1 MIIEFFGLPGSGK
14 TALCKYL
21 LELKEDSVIFIDQKN
36 NKFFSHQWLLF
47 FHILNPISLINI
59 LQYVYIVIK
68 INGFSGAQRKIIKNS
83 LYRYFVTREFLY
95 CNNDKDIFI
104 LFEQNIFQMI
114 LSVLHLKDGINDKY
128 IKKILNIFLPYTKN
142 YIAVFSELDI
152 KTTAIRI
159 NERTTNTSRFDLY
172 NDEDLIANLYKLNQ
186 NIELIKK
193 VIYEND
199 FKIIKLDMHKSI
211 EENAAAMC
219 RYLRKINEE

>member
-1 MIIEFFGLPGSGK
+1 MIIEFFGMPGSGK
-14 TALCKYL
+14 TALYKYL
-21 LELKEDSVIFIDQKN
+21 LELKEDSVIFKDQKN

-47 FHILNPISLINI
+47 LYILNPISLINI
-59 LQYVYIVIK
+59 LQFIYIVIK
-68 INGFSGAQRKIIKNS
+68 INGFSDAPRKIIKNS

-95 CNNDKDIFI
+95 GKNDKDVFI

-114 LSVLHLKDGINDKY
+114 LSVLHLKEGINEKY

-142 YIAVFSELDI
+142 YIVVFSELDI
-152 KTTAIRI
+152 KTAAIRI

-172 NDEDLIANLYKLNQ
+172 HDEDLIANLYKLNQ
-186 NIELIKK
+186 NIKLIKK
-193 VIYEND
+193 VINNNY
-199 FKIIKLDMHKSI
+199 FKIIKLDMNKSI